1 MKKSVLCL
9 FLITFAIIA
18 NAQIN
23 DPVKWAYTAKKIS
36 NKTYELHLTATIDVN
51 WHMYAQD
58 AGEVPEPTVIS
69 FTANP
74 LITFDGKVKEVG
86 KLEIF
91 FDKNLK
97 SVLKYYEK
105 KVDFVQNIKVKS
117 SISTVAKGSVSFVV
131 CNDRVCL
138 PPKDVPFSINVG
150 GK

>member
-1 MKKSVLCL
+1 MKKSVLSL

-23 DPVKWAYTAKKIS
+23 DPVKWAFTAKKFS
-36 NKTYELHLTATIDVN
+36 DKTYELHLTATIDGN

-69 FTANP
+69 FTSNP
-74 LITFDGKVKEVG
+74 LIIFDGKVKEVG
-86 KLEIF
+86 KLEKS

-138 PPKDVPFSINVG
+138 PAKDVAFSISVG
-150 GK
+150 RK